1 MMPGPG
7 KAMNGIRRIDMTNKI
22 FSMHEMM
29 EVVIHILDTR
39 DPYTFEHSW
48 RVSALSERIAECLD
62 ISQEWKETV
71 HLAAHLHDMGKIGV
85 PDYILNK
92 PGSLTAAEF
101 ELIKA
106 HSDIG
111 FQIVR
116 KIPSLEKIALYVRH
130 HHERWDGKGYPSGL
144 MGKNIPFGA
153 RIIAVA
159 DTYDALTSRRPY
171 RDGISHDEAVRII
184 SHESEKQFCPEAV
197 EAFLSIKHDILPAI
211 ELVNGEIREKN
222 ALRSCARVF
231 S

>member
-1 MMPGPG
+1 MTG
-7 KAMNGIRRIDMTNKI
+7 KM

-29 EVVIHILDTR
+29 EVVIHILDAR

-48 RVSALSERIAECLD
+48 RVSALSERIAESLE

-92 PGSLTAAEF
+92 PDRLTAVEF

-111 FQIVR
+111 FQIVS
-116 KIPSLEKIALYVRH
+116 KIPSLERIALYVRH
-130 HHERWDGKGYPSGL
+130 HHERWDGMGYPSGL
-144 MGKNIPFGA
+144 KGQNIPFGA

-159 DTYDALTSRRPY
+159 DTYDALTSSRPY
-171 RDGISHDEAVRII
+171 REGISHEEAVGII
-184 SHESEKQFCPEAV
+184 SLESEKQLCPEAV
-197 EAFLSIKHDILPAI
+197 EAFLSLERDILPTI
-211 ELVNGEIREKN
+211 GLVNREIREKSTVRPN
-222 ALRSCARVF
+222 GKVSYRGIDKT
-231 S
+231 